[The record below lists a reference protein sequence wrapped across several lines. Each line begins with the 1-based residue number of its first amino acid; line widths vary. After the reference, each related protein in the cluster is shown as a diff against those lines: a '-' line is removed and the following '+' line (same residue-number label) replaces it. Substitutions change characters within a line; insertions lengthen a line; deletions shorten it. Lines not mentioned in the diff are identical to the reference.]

1 MGGLSTFVIKEVYF
15 KPHTDLFINWNDV
28 ESLCFEI
35 HHKRDKNI
43 LFSVIYRHPGGD
55 ITVFEKFLKNWLFA
69 NDKTSK
75 SIIFVGDLD
84 INVSD
89 YESNK
94 KVQYFL
100 SIMFQYIMIPT
111 INILI
116 GVTRNTAIAIDSNA
130 VINAIHTIE

>member
-1 MGGLSTFVIKEVYF
+1 MAGLSTFVIKEVYF
-15 KPHTDLFINWNDV
+15 KPRTDLSINSNDL
-28 ESLCFEI
+28 ESLRFEI

-43 LFSVIYRHPGGD
+43 LFSVMYRHPGGD
-55 ITVFEKFLKNWLFA
+55 ITVFEKFLKDWLFA
-69 NDKTSK
+69 NDKTST
-75 SIIFVGDLD
+75 SVIFAGDLD
-84 INVSD
+84 INVWD

-100 SIMFQYIMIPT
+100 SIMFQCIIIPT

-116 GVTRNTAIAIDSNA
+116 CVTRNRATAIDSNA